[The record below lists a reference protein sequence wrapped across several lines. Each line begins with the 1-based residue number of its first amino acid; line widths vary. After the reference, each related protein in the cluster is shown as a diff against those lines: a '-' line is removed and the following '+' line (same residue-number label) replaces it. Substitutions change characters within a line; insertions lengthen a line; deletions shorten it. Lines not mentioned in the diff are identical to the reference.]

1 MAGFD
6 FGLLGA
12 GEAEELA
19 VAGVLGAGEGDGEA
33 AAELDD
39 IREV

>member
-1 MAGFD
+1 LTGFD

-12 GEAEELA
+12 READELA
-19 VAGVLGAGEGDGEA
+19 VTGVLGAGDGDGEA

-39 IREV
+39 I